1 MGLLLDSSVLVGAY
15 GRPRPLTQLFET
27 VLDDFGEHDLMVS
40 AVTVLELEHA
50 FWRAGA
56 PGIAVRRRAY
66 LDQLLAS
73 VPVQPFTA
81 EIADLAAHIN
91 AKACERGAPI
101 PLSELQIGATALYF
115 RFEIAAS
122 NGSRFAALP
131 ELKVIEI
138 R

>member
-15 GRPRPLTQLFET
+15 GRLRPLTELLED
-27 VLDDFGEHDLMVS
+27 VRENFGEHDLMIS

-73 VPVQPFTA
+73 VPVQPFTL
-81 EIADLAAHIN
+81 EIADLAAHIA
-91 AKACERGAPI
+91 AKACERGARI
-101 PLSELQIGATALYF
+101 PLADLQIGATALYF
-115 RFEIAAS
+115 RFDLAAS
-122 NGSRFAALP
+122 NGARFSALP

>member
-1 MGLLLDSSVLVGAY
+1 MGLLLDSSVLACAH
-15 GRPRPLTQLFET
+15 GRPRPLTELFET
-27 VLDDFGEHDLMVS
+27 VLEKFGERDLMVS
-40 AVTVLELEHA
+40 AVTVLELELA

-81 EIADLAAHIN
+81 EIADLAAHLS
-91 AKACERGAPI
+91 AKANERGDAI
-101 PLSELQIGATALYF
+101 PLSGLQIGATALYF
-115 RFEIAAS
+115 KFDVAAS
-122 NGSRFAALP
+122 TGGRFAALP
-131 ELKVIEI
+131 ELKVMEI